1 MMKQMNGVGLVSRQV
16 CALSLAAVLVGFT
29 AAERV
34 DAQQV
39 PPDAGQTLE
48 QLRAP
53 LAPPVPTRDFRVE
66 LPPEG
71 RVEPGGD
78 QVLVERVE
86 LDGNT
91 VFDRATLLAAAGDPE
106 GEQFD
111 LAGLQEIAFGLS
123 EFYRENGYPFA
134 RALIPPQTM
143 AEGLLRVVVIE
154 GRYGALVITDENA
167 RRAGQAERFLGLLE
181 PGEVISARPLERTT
195 LLLEDLPGI
204 RVLPVLRPGEVV
216 GTGDL
221 EFVIQAEPRF
231 RGSVMA
237 DNHGNRYTGYER
249 GQVGLTVDSPFR
261 LGDQLTFSAMYTRE
275 KLGLGSL
282 GYSRP
287 LGGRGLRGAVSYTY
301 TEYRLAREFDGLGR
315 GDARITSVGLGYP
328 LVRSQ
333 QTNVTLTL
341 SAQYKDLFNDRLEGT
356 LIEDYSSVAMPLSVQ
371 FDRRDDVVR
380 GGVTYGSVSINPG
393 RMRLS
398 DSMRETDVLGTHGS
412 FMTLNVDLA
421 RLQVL
426 APSLMAYGRFSAQW
440 TNANLDSAEG
450 ISLGGAERVR
460 AYPASE
466 ASGDRGGYG
475 QLELRYS
482 PGQVAPYLFVD
493 AGRVEFDA
501 RPLDAT
507 EETARTLAGY
517 GVGFRVQQGAGLNLN
532 AAVARRLTGGES
544 RADVRDREPLY
555 WLSVGYRF

>member
-1 MMKQMNGVGLVSRQV
+1 MMKQRKGTGLLGRQV
-16 CALSLAAVLVGFT
+16 CALSLAAVLVGVM

-53 LAPPVPTRDFRVE
+53 PAPPAPTRDFRVE

-78 QVLVERVE
+78 QVVVERVE

-91 VFDRATLLAAAGDPE
+91 VFDRDTLLAAAGDPE
-106 GEQFD
+106 GEAFD

-123 EFYRENGYPFA
+123 DFYRENGYPFA

-154 GRYGALVITDENA
+154 GRYGALAITDENA

-221 EFVIQAEPRF
+221 EFVIQAEPRL
-231 RGSVMA
+231 RGSVTA

-275 KLGLGSL
+275 KLALGSL

-287 LGGRGLRGAVSYTY
+287 LGGRGLRGTASYTY

-315 GDARITSVGLGYP
+315 GDARITSLGLSYP
-328 LVRSQ
+328 LLRSQ

-341 SAQYKDLFNDRLEGT
+341 SAQYKDLYNNRLEGT

-371 FDRRDDVVR
+371 FDRRDDVLR
-380 GGVTYGSVSINPG
+380 GGVSYGSVSINPG

-398 DSMRETDVLGTHGS
+398 DSMRETDILGTHGN
-412 FMTLNVDLA
+412 FVTFNVDLA

-426 APSLMAYGRFSAQW
+426 APSLTVFGRVSGQW
-440 TNANLDSAEG
+440 SNGNLDSSEG
-450 ISLGGAERVR
+450 VSLGGAERVR

-482 PGQVAPYLFVD
+482 PGLVAPYLFVD

-501 RPLDAT
+501 RPLDTA

-517 GVGFRVQQGAGLNLN
+517 GLGFRVQQGEGLNLN